1 MTDTTQASRSVV
13 ENWYAAL
20 AAGNMEGVI
29 GALAEDVVF
38 TVHGKTPVSG
48 RHEGR
53 DAFVTNAV
61 GPIFAALDPETLQF
75 AKKWEIFA
83 AEGGRVV
90 TIMEGEAKTPDGR
103 LYDNTYCHLFTI
115 RGGQIAELQEFLDTV
130 LVENVIFGRAL
141 HAS

>member
-1 MTDTTQASRSVV
+1 
-13 ENWYAAL
+13 
-20 AAGNMEGVI
+20 MEGVI

-38 TVHGKTPVSG
+38 TVHGRTPVSG
-48 RHEGR
+48 RHVGR
-53 DAFVTNAV
+53 DAFATNAV

-83 AEGGRVV
+83 ADGGRVV
-90 TIMEGEAKTPDGR
+90 TVMEGEAKTPDGR

-115 RGGQIAELQEFLDTV
+115 REGQIAELQEFLDTV
-130 LVENVIFGRAL
+130 LVEDVIFGRAL